1 MFYFFSTSKITF
13 PGAGVALL
21 ASSPENIVEIKKHM
35 GMQTIGHDKLNQLR
49 TVTYLKNPEGV
60 RDHMAKL
67 AAELRPKF
75 DVVLE
80 TLDRELAGT
89 GLAKW
94 TKPQGGY
101 FVAIDTLPGCAKA
114 TVALAKAAGVTMT
127 GAGATFP
134 YKKDPNDTNIRIAP
148 TYPTYDELK
157 IAIALF
163 CVCVKLAGVNKLLET
178 AE

>member
-1 MFYFFSTSKITF
+1 M
-13 PGAGVALL
+13 
-21 ASSPENIVEIKKHM
+21 
-35 GMQTIGHDKLNQLR
+35 
-49 TVTYLKNPEGV
+49 
-60 RDHMAKL
+60 
-67 AAELRPKF
+67 
-75 DVVLE
+75 
-80 TLDRELAGT
+80 
-89 GLAKW
+89 
-94 TKPQGGY
+94 
-101 FVAIDTLPGCAKA
+101 AIDTLPGCAKA